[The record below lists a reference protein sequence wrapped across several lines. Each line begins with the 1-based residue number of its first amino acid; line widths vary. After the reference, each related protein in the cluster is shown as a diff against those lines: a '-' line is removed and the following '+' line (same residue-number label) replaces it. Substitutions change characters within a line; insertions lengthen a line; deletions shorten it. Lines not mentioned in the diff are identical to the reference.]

1 MHSLNWD
8 VTSEYNLNIT
18 GQTLDFILF
27 KDSVWQDDSICDF
40 SDGTSFT
47 LNALTIEGQLLTLF
61 ALSKYYVVRKY
72 ILRNDGYIAGSDVD
86 LKPFKITTNNVAVF
100 LNGTYVR
107 PTCYTATDHS
117 IRFHIKGERVSGTSE
132 LKDYISWSEGDVVKF
147 ITNDPDSKKQTFN
160 SYFMQYTSNK
170 ATTVLS
176 QNGKNF
182 YSAITPKLSK
192 GKTIVLVN
200 DKIIPYSELSFPGGE
215 FTTGNVN
222 TQGALVIKRNL
233 SEADKVTVFYFEE
246 DFEHFEYSPKTGQTR
261 FQGPDLLGNYLSYS
275 TTEGAGVA
283 QLFEYSVGNTGE
295 VVTNGVPWSNIT
307 GVTNGCRLHAS
318 CIFNGVSYSGEAEI
332 QDSNMEKSYVS
343 VKIISEFGRKE
354 FDSSEW
360 YISPAYSKNIVS
372 YLDGRTQSTVA
383 FPEILGTFQMFF
395 LDYYQDGLRRLTNI
409 RNVNE
414 VEPDLLIQTL
424 DMLGMRLDMS
434 NVSELNKRR
443 AVREVINFYKRCGT
457 KKSINFLGYIND
469 RVINLDEALWTN
481 DYIHFATPDELGA
494 TYERK
499 QLDQFIDYRF
509 IAATAVETD
518 DYGDCLDLKGPFK
531 LKVEGTKL
539 TIPYGSRAF
548 YPNHYTGTEGSMKWN
563 SISDKLE
570 LNSEDYSPGDYFLI
584 VIDDHGFQHLD
595 LVENIPSGTQED
607 FLETNVSYYYNETY
621 NSINMVDDLEVSVSL
636 PVAKVNIA
644 LDDYTITLLQEYKTC
659 SFVDDFV
666 FAMTSD
672 PVSDPVSKIKTQ
684 TGLSYSYQI
693 IDNEDFVNDRKVELQ
708 KSQRLDIK
716 DATGENYLVFINDSN
731 ELKDINNVTLKYIP
745 KGYYTNTGIQPV
757 ATNHALWKFHNEWF
771 VYDNFAVG
779 LDKYEFTVDESGEI
793 VKDSSGYS
801 DIKYVVKD
809 SWYKSVFIGDFVELP
824 KASTLEEI
832 KNISNT
838 FYAFYNKEQQLQVI
852 YTLERDPE
860 VGSVVYKIAD
870 ASVVLGVVDSVDKT
884 KHTITI
890 GSATYSFSPSRNV
903 TGRPLC
909 RVDGVYYSLVKRQ
922 TYEVDTCHEYSNGN
936 DLMFL
941 LSSNPIVGDI
951 AHTYKNYER
960 SDYVVTSVDAFLGVV
975 KVCPKQYFGTE
986 QQDDFTKQ
994 YTRVTTYDPVAEEN
1008 VDLIVYNYYYTYDVA
1023 SGWSKI
1029 ERYFTDVNE
1038 AYETVETVENGV
1050 VKYTVHLLDVNKNDN
1065 YIAYTVYGMPG
1076 ATENFIPYFN
1086 GEIYYDS
1093 SVLKYFQF
1101 KDGAWVEINAA
1112 IVGEFSRGG
1121 KASESGKSYKDNF
1134 IATENLGERFY
1145 LKHQELLNTSS
1156 VSVIVNDD
1164 TFDIIF
1170 DSFDKYDSESYVV
1183 LLKKDSVGKWYL
1195 QFGDGLHGVRPIKGS
1210 KILVTYD
1217 SLDFPVMN
1225 KFLPYEKL
1233 YTNLHKDEHK
1243 IGYKKVYVNTWVE
1256 DPTVED
1262 VIPVTGYRF
1271 EKFTNPESVD
1281 TSSIAVFVN
1290 GSQWNIVKDK
1300 SKYGPYDRVVEIR
1313 RARTNSGVFLYVIFG
1328 DNKHSQNLRKGDL
1341 ISVYYKTLNEE
1352 IINNNTYLKC
1362 STFKH
1367 ALTTRVA
1374 YDYGLIT
1381 QTKESEWVYYRNFIP
1396 PEGYYPTNH
1405 VRFNVNSNSMIDAKD
1420 FEAEAKYQFYE
1431 LASTPWV
1438 LENICNIIEF
1448 NELYLGVA
1456 SVSTS
1461 VGNLFFRATEEL
1473 GMLKVSLPNLTS
1485 KMTAMNKDQ
1494 TENIYCVRN
1503 GDIGRLEDVNK
1514 LKYIVPVEDE
1524 NGVIWNYMVYTT
1536 NAGGLT
1542 KYATLVNNLDFIRP
1556 GEIFDIKQGDILF
1569 AKNGMVIP
1577 VTIETDDRNTVT
1589 TDLTFTEKGTSVEFK
1604 DFTKDC
1610 FVKVNVETE
1619 NKRTSDKVSLYIG
1632 GKKVDVGST
1641 LSFKM
1646 IDGGK
1651 VELDI
1656 SAEQKGCTSVSK
1668 HLTLDISMFN
1678 NKDSLVEE
1686 TLYLKLYEVKTTVF
1700 APSLDCKVNV
1710 NGTLYESG
1718 SDIIT
1723 KYGESL
1729 VLFAVGDRYIE
1740 ATENQTVR
1748 IETLQDATYYL
1759 DLTLRKYRL
1768 KVTTRVNGN
1777 VDNNQPV
1784 YLNGMPNTYNDIW
1797 TLGQVVE
1804 IVAGGKWQNT
1814 KVVSKVV
1821 TISSNTADNVYVIDC
1836 PVLDDSY
1843 LSADLIP

>member
-18 GQTLDFILF
+18 SQTLDFILF

-61 ALSKYYVVRKY
+61 ALSKYYIVRKY
-72 ILRNDGYIAGSDVD
+72 VLRNDGYIAGSDIN
-86 LKPFKITTNNVAVF
+86 LEPFKITTDNVAVF
-100 LNGTYVR
+100 LNGVYVK
-107 PTCYTATDHS
+107 PSCYTATDHS
-117 IRFHIKGERVSGTSE
+117 IRFHIKGERVPGTSE
-132 LKDYISWSEGDVVKF
+132 LKDYVSWSEGDVVKF
-147 ITNDPDSKKQTFN
+147 ITNNPDSKQQMFN
-160 SYFMQYTSNK
+160 SYFLEYTSSK
-170 ATTVLS
+170 ATVVLS

-182 YSAITPKLSK
+182 VSANTPKLSK

-215 FTTGNVN
+215 YTTGNAN

-233 SEADKVTVFYFEE
+233 SEADKVSIFYFED
-246 DFEHFEYSPKTGQTR
+246 DFEHFEYAPKTGQTR

-275 TTEGAGVA
+275 TTEGAGIA

-295 VVTNGVPWSNIT
+295 VITNGVPWSNIT

-318 CIFNGVSYSGEAEI
+318 CIFNGVSYTGEAEI
-332 QDSNMEKSYVS
+332 QDTNMEKSYVS

-372 YLDGRTQSTVA
+372 YLDGRTRSTVA
-383 FPEILGTFQMFF
+383 FPEILGTFQLFF
-395 LDYYQDGLRRLTNI
+395 IDYYQDGLRRLTNI

-414 VEPDLLIQTL
+414 VEPDLLIPTL

-499 QLDQFIDYRF
+499 QLAQFTDYRF
-509 IAATAVETD
+509 IAATAVATD
-518 DYGDCLDLKGPFK
+518 DYGDCLDLKIPFK
-531 LKVEGTKL
+531 LIVEGTKITL
-539 TIPYGSRAF
+539 PYGSRAF

-563 SISDKLE
+563 STSDKLE
-570 LNSEDYSPGDYFLI
+570 VSSEDYSPGDHFLI
-584 VIDDHGFQHLD
+584 VVDDHGFQHLD
-595 LVENIPSGTQED
+595 LVENIPTGVQED
-607 FLETNVSYYYNETY
+607 FIETNVEYYYNETY
-621 NSINMVDDLEVSVSL
+621 NSINKVDDLEVSVSL
-636 PVAKVNIA
+636 PLAKVNIA
-644 LDDYTITLLQEYKTC
+644 LDDFTVTLLQEYKTC

-672 PVSDPVSKIKTQ
+672 PVSDPISKTKTQ
-684 TGLSYSYQI
+684 TGLSYSYQT
-693 IDNEDFVNDRKVELQ
+693 IDSENFVKDKRVELQ

-716 DATGENYLVFINDSN
+716 DATGENYLVFFNDSN
-731 ELKDINNVTLKYIP
+731 EDKDINNVKLNYVP

-757 ATNHALWKFHNEWF
+757 MTNHALWKFNNEWF

-779 LDKYEFTVDESGEI
+779 LDKYEFTVDEAGEI
-793 VKDSSGYS
+793 TKDVTGYS
-801 DIKYVVKD
+801 DIKYVVKN
-809 SWYKSVFIGDFVELP
+809 SWYKSIFIGDFFELP
-824 KASTLEEI
+824 KASTLEDLN
-832 KNISNT
+832 KISNT
-838 FYAFYNKEQQLQVI
+838 FHAFYNKDQKLSTV
-852 YTLERDPE
+852 YTLEAQPA
-860 VGSVVYKIAD
+860 VGSVVYKLAD
-870 ASVVLGVVDSVDKT
+870 ASQVLGVVEKVDSKNNL
-884 KHTITI
+884 ITV
-890 GSATYSFSPSRNV
+890 GSVTYSTSPSRNV

-909 RVDGVYYSLVKRQ
+909 RVDGVYYTLVKRQ
-922 TYEVDTCHEYSNGN
+922 TYEVDECHEYSNGS

-941 LSSNPIVGDI
+941 LNSNPIVGDV
-951 AHTYKNYER
+951 AHTYNEYVR
-960 SDYVVTSVDAFLGVV
+960 SDYIVTDVDTFLGVV

-986 QQDDFTKQ
+986 QQQKYTKQ
-994 YTRVTTYDPVAEEN
+994 YTRVTTYDAVTEEN
-1008 VDLIVYNYYYTYDVA
+1008 VDLIVYNYYFTYETA

-1029 ERYFTDVNE
+1029 ERYFTDLIEV
-1038 AYETVETVENGV
+1038 YETKEIVEDGIT
-1050 VKYTVHLLDVNKNDN
+1050 KYIVHLLDTKNKDN
-1065 YIAYTVYGMPG
+1065 YTAYIVYGMPG
-1076 ATENFIPYFN
+1076 KFENFIPYFN
-1086 GEIYYDS
+1086 NEIYYDAS
-1093 SVLKYFQF
+1093 TLKHYQF
-1101 KDGAWVEINAA
+1101 KDNAWVEVNANV
-1112 IVGEFSRGG
+1112 VGEFSRGG
-1121 KASESGKSYKDNF
+1121 KASESGKSYKDSFVASGNVS
-1134 IATENLGERFY
+1134 ERFY
-1145 LKHQELLNTSS
+1145 LKHQELLNTTSLDVRVGS
-1156 VSVIVNDD
+1156 D
-1164 TFDIIF
+1164 TFDVIL
-1170 DSFDKYDSESYVV
+1170 DSFDNYDSESYVV
-1183 LLKKDSVGKWYL
+1183 LLKQDTVKNWYL
-1195 QFGDGLHGVRPIKGS
+1195 QFGDGVKGVKVSKGD
-1210 KILVTYD
+1210 KITVEYD

-1225 KFLPYEKL
+1225 SFLPYEKL
-1233 YTNLHKDEHK
+1233 YTSLQKDEHK
-1243 IGYKKVYVNTWVE
+1243 IGYKQIYINTWVE
-1256 DPTVED
+1256 DTSVED

-1281 TSSIAVFVN
+1281 VSSLAVFVN
-1290 GSQWNIVKDK
+1290 GSQWRIVNDK
-1300 SKYGPYDRVVEIR
+1300 SAYGPYDRVVEVR
-1313 RARTNSGVFLYVIFG
+1313 RAKTSNGVFLYVIFG
-1328 DNKHSQNLRKGDL
+1328 DNKHSQNLRKGDV
-1341 ISVYYKTLNEE
+1341 ISVYYKRLNEDV
-1352 IINNNTYLKC
+1352 INNNTFLKC

-1381 QTKESEWVYYRNFIP
+1381 QTKEAEWVYYRNFIP

-1420 FEAEAKYQFYE
+1420 FEAEARYQFYE

-1456 SVSTS
+1456 AVATS

-1473 GMLKVSLPNLTS
+1473 GMLQVSLPNATS
-1485 KMTAMNKDQ
+1485 KMTAMNKNQ

-1503 GDIGRLEDVNK
+1503 GAIGRLQDVKK

-1524 NGVIWNYMVYTT
+1524 NGVVWNYMVYTT

-1542 KYATLVNNLDFIRP
+1542 KYAILVNNLDFIRP
-1556 GEIFDIKQGDILF
+1556 GEIFEIKQGDILF
-1569 AKNGMVIP
+1569 AENGMTIP
-1577 VTIETDDRNTVT
+1577 VTIETDDRDTIS
-1589 TDLTFTEKGTSVEFK
+1589 TDLTFAEKEDVIEFK
-1604 DFTKDC
+1604 EFTKDC

-1619 NKRTSDKVSLYIG
+1619 NKRTSDKVTLYVG
-1632 GKKVDVGST
+1632 GKVIDSGTV

-1656 SAEQKGCTSVSK
+1656 TAEQRGCESTSK

-1678 NKDSLVEE
+1678 NAGAIVEE
-1686 TLYLKLYEVKTTVF
+1686 TLYLKLIDVKTTVV
-1700 APSLDCKVNV
+1700 APSSECKVNV
-1710 NGTLYESG
+1710 NGVLYDDG
-1718 SDIIT
+1718 SEIIT
-1723 KYGESL
+1723 KYGQSL
-1729 VLFAVGDRYIE
+1729 VIFAVGDRYIN

-1748 IETLQDATYYL
+1748 TEALQDATYYL

-1768 KVTTRVNGN
+1768 KVTARVNGRT
-1777 VDNNQPV
+1777 DNNQPI
-1784 YLNGMPNTYNDIW
+1784 YLNGLPNTYDDIW
-1797 TLGQVVE
+1797 LLGQQVE
-1804 IVAGGKWQNT
+1804 IVAGGEWQNT
-1814 KVVSKVV
+1814 QVVSKVV
-1821 TISSNTADNVYVIDC
+1821 TISSNTANNTYVIDC

-1843 LSADLIP
+1843 LNATMIP